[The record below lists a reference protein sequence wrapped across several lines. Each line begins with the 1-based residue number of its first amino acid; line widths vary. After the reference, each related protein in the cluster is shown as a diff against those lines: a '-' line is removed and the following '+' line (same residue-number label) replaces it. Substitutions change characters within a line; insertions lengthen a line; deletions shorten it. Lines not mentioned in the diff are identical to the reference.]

1 MLIQRLKF
9 VFFSILIVFNIN
21 ISNAQKLDAQPIFDI
36 GDKWTYRYHNTGDKK
51 DPYLYTQQTYKS
63 ENGSGW
69 VYVESQQLRAQRV
82 QSVGRY
88 DYKRGGFKERFEF
101 NPLNENN
108 LGNRYSE
115 NLSAVDYFQFPFY
128 VGKKYAVKSDYANK
142 KGYFEYDVEIQSFE
156 NIRVEAGAF
165 DAYKIKF
172 EGWWYN
178 TVDDRGHGRSTLVHW
193 FAPSVKRVIKT
204 EYSDFRQS
212 GTVFNSDTTELVK
225 WEPKATLS
233 KALPTMPQQAIGSM
247 AVGKDAIAGQ
257 LASDKQKP
265 IDNSPSKTVTQ
276 RLGELKELFDKGL
289 ITKEQHEYKSAE
301 IIKDL

>member
-1 MLIQRLKF
+1 
-9 VFFSILIVFNIN
+9 
-21 ISNAQKLDAQPIFDI
+21 
-36 GDKWTYRYHNTGDKK
+36 
-51 DPYLYTQQTYKS
+51 
-63 ENGSGW
+63 
-69 VYVESQQLRAQRV
+69 
-82 QSVGRY
+82 
-88 DYKRGGFKERFEF
+88 
-101 NPLNENN
+101 
-108 LGNRYSE
+108 
-115 NLSAVDYFQFPFY
+115 VDYFQFPFY

-247 AVGKDAIAGQ
+247 AVGKKM
-257 LASDKQKP
+257 L
-265 IDNSPSKTVTQ
+265 
-276 RLGELKELFDKGL
+276 
-289 ITKEQHEYKSAE
+289 
-301 IIKDL
+301 